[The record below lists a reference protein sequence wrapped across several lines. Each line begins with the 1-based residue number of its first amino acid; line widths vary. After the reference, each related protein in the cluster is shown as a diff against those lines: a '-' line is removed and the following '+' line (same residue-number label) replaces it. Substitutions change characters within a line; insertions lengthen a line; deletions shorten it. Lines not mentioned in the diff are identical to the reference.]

1 MKRNFVVLLFLSLFL
16 FIIGCGSNKEEKKD
30 GKIKLV
36 FYYPVNVGGPVAKL
50 VEQLT
55 KDFNAENPDI
65 EVEAVIQ
72 EITMIL

>member
-36 FYYPVNVGGPVAKL
+36 FYYPVNVGGPVANSLQKI
-50 VEQLT
+50 LT
-55 KDFNAENPDI
+55 RK
-65 EVEAVIQ
+65 
-72 EITMIL
+72 ILI